1 MGARVWRLGRMRESA
16 VWSRENMERWIAAGE
31 AAAR

>member
-1 MGARVWRLGRMRESA
+1 VVEGGAA
-16 VWSRENMERWIAAGE
+16 VWSRANRERWIAAGE